1 MIHIVVHLHAVPGAE
16 KGMRAYEKK
25 ALGIFRD
32 YGGEVIAAFK
42 PEPALNPKPMPDE
55 VQILR
60 IASMAAFKKFM
71 AHPKRL
77 ALAGERER
85 VIKKT
90 EVFVSKPGKNPYIK
104 KLK

>member
-1 MIHIVVHLHAVPGAE
+1 MIHIAVHLHVVPGAE

-32 YGGEVIAAFK
+32 YGGEVVAAFQ
-42 PEPALNPKPMPDE
+42 PDPALNPKPMPDE

-60 IASMAAFKKFM
+60 IASMTDFKKFM
-71 AHPKRL
+71 IDPKRQ
-77 ALAGERER
+77 ALAGERKR

-90 EVFVSKPGKNPYIK
+90 EVFVSKSGKNICLK
-104 KLK
+104 K